1 MQHAPPGEGKAP
13 PGQLPWVDSRPQ
25 DVKSR
30 DSEHSCHQAALLEHL
45 EPLACRPGRGGHGHL
60 SDGLAEMRGSIRQHH
75 GQHQEPGEL
84 AVART
89 TAASAIRQGAGSS
102 PGGAG
107 YGDGLRH
114 LSQVWRCW
122 VASFLADDHWEGQ
135 SPIKGP

>member
-60 SDGLAEMRGSIRQHH
+60 SDGLAEEEGPSVSTMDSTKSLGNSLW
-75 GQHQEPGEL
+75 PGPQQPQRSDKVLGVAL
-84 AVART
+84 A
-89 TAASAIRQGAGSS
+89 
-102 PGGAG
+102 
-107 YGDGLRH
+107 GLGMGM
-114 LSQVWRCW
+114 
-122 VASFLADDHWEGQ
+122 A
-135 SPIKGP
+135 